1 MRLRVSPPGCP
12 RERPALRTAG
22 LGRVSLHPGLGG
34 ETIPDMSRFVT
45 ALLACAVAVSAAAP
59 AAAHHSAAAFDTRT
73 EVTLTGTVTKYRFAN
88 PHVFLT
94 LQVKKPDG
102 RTVSTEVEAGAA
114 SVLNG
119 LGFNKNS
126 LKVGDVVTIT
136 GNPDRKNPEAIV
148 LGKDLTKQDGTY
160 VPLNI
165 ASRSVY
171 RGRDEVASSIAG
183 TWFPPRTEFFAVMG
197 AAGKWPV
204 TEAAQAVRKNNDPRA
219 TTQKDCIPIGAPAL
233 MFYPVATT
241 ITVRKDRVTMKVDWM
256 DTERTVWLDGRP
268 HPPASQTFLHGHSTG
283 KWEGDTLVVETTN
296 FKEHAMGTSTSLP
309 ASTQKKMTERF
320 RLGDD
325 RKTLVYS
332 GVVEDPVYL
341 AKPGEWSGKWEY
353 RPGMPHSNQKCDVE
367 VARIFLE
374 Q

>member
-1 MRLRVSPPGCP
+1 MKGGQFATMRSIVIVLS
-12 RERPALRTAG
+12 A
-22 LGRVSLHPGLGG
+22 SLL
-34 ETIPDMSRFVT
+34 ILV
-45 ALLACAVAVSAAAP
+45 VAAP
-59 AAAHHSAAAFDTRT
+59 ARAHHSAAAFDTRT
-73 EVTLTGTVTKYRFAN
+73 EVKLTGTVTKYRFAN
-88 PHVFLT
+88 PHVYVT

-102 RTVSTEVEAGAA
+102 RIVTTEVEAGAA

-126 LKVGDVVTIT
+126 VKVGEVVTVT
-136 GNPDRKNPEAIV
+136 GNPDRKNPDAFV
-148 LGKDLTKQDGTY
+148 LGMELLKQDGTY

-165 ASRSVY
+165 SSRSVY
-171 RGRDEVASSIAG
+171 KGRNEVATSIAG

-204 TEAAQAVRKNNDPRA
+204 TDATQAARKNNDSRS

-283 KWEGDTLVVETTN
+283 RWDGTTLVVETTN

-309 ASTQKKMTERF
+309 ASTQKKMTERL
-320 RLGDD
+320 RVGEDG
-325 RKTLVYS
+325 KTLVYS

-353 RPGMPHSNQKCDVE
+353 RPGMAHSNQKCDVE
-367 VARIFLE
+367 VARRFLE